1 MCHGM
6 ERLVFGS
13 PIHDNTFMC
22 VAPCWGCDN
31 KHFPPMQKS
40 KDTCTKKIN
49 FGIGYVFA
57 IGFSLIKI
65 SCTPSP
71 S

>member
-6 ERLVFGS
+6 ERLLFGS

-22 VAPCWGCDN
+22 VAPLWGCDN
-31 KHFPPMQKS
+31 KHFLHEQKS
-40 KDTCTKKIN
+40 KDIHTKKIN
-49 FGIGYVFA
+49 HGIGYVLA
-57 IGFSLIKI
+57 IGFSLIRM
-65 SCTPSP
+65 SCTPP